1 MSETHKEVQPETE
14 KEGWNKKIDPSGAK
28 SGGAASN
35 PVDQA
40 LKKEKQPSSA
50 EDLSDIHNT
59 HEIGTS
65 GGDQR
70 APDVAP
76 PVPEG
81 EDDQP
86 GKPVRPIPV
95 EEPGEG
101 SAPEIEY
108 DEPGKEP
115 PVHTDE

>member
-1 MSETHKEVQPETE
+1 MPDTTNTTGSEQSKKPGTEQPGNHAGTN
-14 KEGWNKKIDPSGAK
+14 GPIN
-28 SGGAASN
+28 
-35 PVDQA
+35 QA
-40 LKKEKQPSSA
+40 LKKEKQPTSPD
-50 EDLSDIHNT
+50 DLSPIHNT

-70 APDVAP
+70 APDVSPPAP
-76 PVPEG
+76 EA

-95 EEPGEG
+95 EEPGDG
-101 SAPEIEY
+101 AAPEIEY
-108 DEPGKEP
+108 DEPSKEP